1 MIVGVSLLL
10 QSMGFV
16 ILYKKID
23 EEKFFPIADSL
34 FVIIISLES
43 IILNIVHLQQI
54 NLMVN
59 CVVLIFI
66 YKLIYKKSLNSA
78 FGYTLLS
85 TILFYIIKNILILPL
100 CFTLVEFKLGD
111 QLTNL
116 IGGLELLVL
125 SAIIYKFLN
134 VNIYNLKIVDLLK
147 KSKFF
152 AFNLILYILAL
163 QIVIVYN
170 NKFSS
175 KYFVPLIGVLFI
187 YLIISILLSFDG
199 EKIKEQ
205 AIQIETYEKYSPMLF
220 ELIAE
225 IKSRQ
230 HDYKNH
236 INTIYG
242 IVQTE
247 DESNLKVSMEQ
258 YLTSLNNSF
267 VKLDKNIV
275 IDNKIVVA
283 IIYAKDIM
291 AKSKNIEFIYNINCS
306 LKDIKLQDY
315 EISEVLNNLIDN
327 AFEAVENEQD
337 KQVFLSISYI
347 NNNYIIETENKGLK
361 LKTNEVNKI
370 CNNGFT
376 TKGDRNHGYGLYN
389 VKRIIESYNG
399 KIQLNVNG
407 RNLRI
412 SLYVPAM

>member
-1 MIVGVSLLL
+1 
-10 QSMGFV
+10 
-16 ILYKKID
+16 
-23 EEKFFPIADSL
+23 
-34 FVIIISLES
+34 
-43 IILNIVHLQQI
+43 
-54 NLMVN
+54 
-59 CVVLIFI
+59 
-66 YKLIYKKSLNSA
+66 
-78 FGYTLLS
+78 
-85 TILFYIIKNILILPL
+85 
-100 CFTLVEFKLGD
+100 
-111 QLTNL
+111 LTNL

-147 KSKFF
+147 KSNFF
-152 AFNLILYILAL
+152 AFNLMIYILAL

-170 NKFSS
+170 NKLSS
-175 KYFVPLIGVLFI
+175 KYFVPLLGVLFI
-187 YLIISILLSFDG
+187 YLIISILFSFDG

-205 AIQIETYEKYSPMLF
+205 AMEIETYEKYSPMLL
-220 ELIAE
+220 ELIDE

-247 DESNLKVSMEQ
+247 DESNLKASLEQ

-267 VKLDKNIV
+267 VKLDKNMV

-283 IIYAKDIM
+283 IIYSKDIM

-306 LKDIKLQDY
+306 LKNIKLQDY
-315 EISEVLNNLIDN
+315 EISEVFNNLIDN
-327 AFEAVENEQD
+327 AFEAVENEHD
-337 KQVFLSISYI
+337 KKVFLSISYS

-370 CNNGFT
+370 FNNGFT
-376 TKGDRNHGYGLYN
+376 TKGYRNHGYGLYN